1 MLTYHMC
8 VHYMVDVSIYGARL
22 MYIDIPYDVHY
33 VSINGVRLMLYIV
46 YCIVHNAYIEPD

>member
-1 MLTYHMC
+1 MLYIVQC
-8 VHYMVDVSIYGARL
+8 ILYCAQCIYGARL